1 MQSTIKR
8 SFTCACQRAGQFPVF
23 ATLQRRRTLPALLLE
38 ASFALE
44 TARRIGSRGQL
55 KTRSGFARVAGT
67 TLHASGKLSVCW
79 ALDLCGDMAGFCG
92 CQVF

>member
-44 TARRIGSRGQL
+44 ATRGIGCRGQL
-55 KTRSGFARVAGT
+55 KTRSGLTRVAGT
-67 TLHASGKLSVCW
+67 TLHASGKLSVCR
-79 ALDLCGDMAGFCG
+79 ALELCGDMAGVFG
-92 CQVF
+92 CQAF